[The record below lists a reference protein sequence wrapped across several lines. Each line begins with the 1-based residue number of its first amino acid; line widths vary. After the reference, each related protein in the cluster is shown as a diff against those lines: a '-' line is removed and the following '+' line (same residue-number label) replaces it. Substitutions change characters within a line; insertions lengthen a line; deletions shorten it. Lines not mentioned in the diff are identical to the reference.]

1 MKTFISLLL
10 ACISFSAHAQI
21 TSTFDTDADGWTFL
35 NSTTTLIPN
44 HSTTG
49 GNPAGFISVTYS
61 ANVSPITQSWI
72 APVKFRGNHLV
83 RSLGMN
89 LSFDLQQSLAGTNS
103 NVNGDV
109 RIESTSFTLVFSLP
123 TKPATAP
130 AWSSYSLKLDETQ
143 GWRIN
148 STSGAFA
155 TRAQIK
161 SVLKNITSIEIR
173 GTYVTNASYISAID
187 NVVLDQRILNIPPAI
202 TSFSPLSGEPGI
214 SLTILGNNFDPTASN
229 NVVHFGTI
237 AAAISSASSTQLVV
251 NVPVGTTYEK
261 ITIINKITGLSNTSS
276 KPFSPTF
283 KGGGRIIPASF
294 GARIDFATI
303 SNLGMVVADVDG
315 DGWPDLTITN
325 NLTNNVVD
333 IYRNLGLGGELTTAS
348 FAPKI
353 SVPTLGIAARNGAG
367 LKFSDLDGD
376 GKPDAITSNP
386 TGPGSGQGSFVTL
399 RNISTPSN
407 IAFETAEY
415 WPVSYQYASPIAL
428 VTDVDGDGRPE
439 LIAGS
444 GSCTCVEINFWV
456 NQNLSTPGD
465 IEFGPSV
472 AFFNGTIIDGSR
484 GTASEDMDGDGKNDL
499 VISSNGYVFL
509 RNISTPGVPA
519 FEHSFTLPI
528 SQTGSTS
535 YDPTVMISDFNL
547 DGKNDIAWKDY
558 GGAGDVHIRLNT
570 DTNGILE
577 ATDFATEVLLNG
589 DLSGF
594 GGIAIADFNGDG
606 KPDIIATDN
615 SDIGVFENIYSGGV
629 FDANAFV
636 PAYEVTGGG
645 ANTYPTHPVARD
657 LNGDGKPDI
666 IFSLQGGGSRIS
678 ILQNNNIH
686 TPVISVNTVSPLKG
700 PIGSTVTITG
710 SNFSTI
716 TSENRVWFGGVEANV
731 ISATATEIKAE
742 VPAGAGYE
750 RVSVVRGKLTSYYH
764 LPFNVTFS
772 PGVIFDGT
780 SFLPPVTL
788 PLTGA
793 NYDVEVADLNND
805 GKPDIVAESN
815 VSFFQGLAYRNV
827 HTTGAITSASLIL
840 DDTTSTAS
848 QDLKLMDV
856 DADGKLD
863 ILSSH
868 GIYKNSST
876 TSEIS
881 FDVVSGLNSLR
892 FSSWADFNLD
902 GMIDIVS
909 ITSSSGNLSVYE
921 NRYRGYGAF
930 ITGAFPTFSAAINL
944 LKPAINGGAV
954 SADFDSDGLVDLV
967 STNPGTDN
975 IRIWRNTSA
984 YRIVTSQFTSVG
996 DINAG
1001 DNPGRI
1007 YAGDLDS
1014 DGKMDLVLYHGTGTT
1029 ATLIIIFHNTSS
1041 VGNISFNRIDLTNP
1055 SATTVAHIADLDGD
1069 GRPEIITTSETGN
1082 RFSIFKNIH
1091 TTGALSAASFASPFN
1106 TTVTAPRGLTTGD
1119 INLDGKP
1126 EIIITRAAGFLVVY
1140 ENLIPVISISF
1151 TSQPTNSS
1159 VCAGATATFSTAAS
1173 GTTNITYQWQFASSL
1188 TGVYADIANAGGY
1201 SGTGTNTL
1209 SVNTTGNFGAGFYRC
1224 QVNGDGATTVFSSAA
1239 QLTVNAI
1246 PAAPTITDGFNCGPG
1261 NILLSASGATN
1272 GEYRWYTLASGG
1284 SAVTGEVNAAY
1295 STPSLTSSTSYYV
1308 SINNG
1313 NCESTRAEVKATIL
1327 TPPTAPAITVGSSCG
1342 PGSVTLQAAGA
1353 TNGQYR
1359 WYDVPTGGTS
1369 LAGEINN
1376 SFITPALTVTTTY
1389 YVSINNGSC
1398 ESTRTA
1404 VITTILSVPSK
1415 PTITSNEPINAG
1427 VVELCLN
1434 AITLSAPSGFTYT
1447 WSGGQTTQ
1455 QIFNVQPGNYSVVVK
1470 DASGCN
1476 SISSDV
1482 IQVVANTSCVN
1493 SAPIINTT
1501 TVITT
1506 IGGFVSID
1514 LSDLISD
1521 PDNNLDPASLQVI
1534 GNATQRGGKTT
1545 LSGFILDINY
1555 SGINFS
1561 GDDLVT
1567 IRICDQLGVCIEKQF
1582 AIEVIGDINVYNGIS
1597 PNGDGKNDTWIIEYI
1612 DLFPDTQTNKVTLY
1626 NRWGDL
1632 VWEASNYD
1640 NTSVVFSGLNKNG
1653 GELSTGSYFYKIEFE
1668 GGRASITG
1676 YLSLKR

>member
-1 MKTFISLLL
+1 
-10 ACISFSAHAQI
+10 
-21 TSTFDTDADGWTFL
+21 
-35 NSTTTLIPN
+35 
-44 HSTTG
+44 
-49 GNPAGFISVTYS
+49 
-61 ANVSPITQSWI
+61 
-72 APVKFRGNHLV
+72 
-83 RSLGMN
+83 
-89 LSFDLQQSLAGTNS
+89 
-103 NVNGDV
+103 
-109 RIESTSFTLVFSLP
+109 
-123 TKPATAP
+123 
-130 AWSSYSLKLDETQ
+130 
-143 GWRIN
+143 
-148 STSGAFA
+148 
-155 TRAQIK
+155 
-161 SVLKNITSIEIR
+161 
-173 GTYVTNASYISAID
+173 
-187 NVVLDQRILNIPPAI
+187 
-202 TSFSPLSGEPGI
+202 
-214 SLTILGNNFDPTASN
+214 
-229 NVVHFGTI
+229 
-237 AAAISSASSTQLVV
+237 
-251 NVPVGTTYEK
+251 
-261 ITIINKITGLSNTSS
+261 
-276 KPFSPTF
+276 
-283 KGGGRIIPASF
+283 
-294 GARIDFATI
+294 
-303 SNLGMVVADVDG
+303 
-315 DGWPDLTITN
+315 
-325 NLTNNVVD
+325 
-333 IYRNLGLGGELTTAS
+333 
-348 FAPKI
+348 
-353 SVPTLGIAARNGAG
+353 
-367 LKFSDLDGD
+367 
-376 GKPDAITSNP
+376 
-386 TGPGSGQGSFVTL
+386 
-399 RNISTPSN
+399 
-407 IAFETAEY
+407 
-415 WPVSYQYASPIAL
+415 
-428 VTDVDGDGRPE
+428 
-439 LIAGS
+439 
-444 GSCTCVEINFWV
+444 
-456 NQNLSTPGD
+456 
-465 IEFGPSV
+465 
-472 AFFNGTIIDGSR
+472 
-484 GTASEDMDGDGKNDL
+484 
-499 VISSNGYVFL
+499 
-509 RNISTPGVPA
+509 
-519 FEHSFTLPI
+519 
-528 SQTGSTS
+528 
-535 YDPTVMISDFNL
+535 
-547 DGKNDIAWKDY
+547 
-558 GGAGDVHIRLNT
+558 
-570 DTNGILE
+570 
-577 ATDFATEVLLNG
+577 
-589 DLSGF
+589 
-594 GGIAIADFNGDG
+594 
-606 KPDIIATDN
+606 
-615 SDIGVFENIYSGGV
+615 
-629 FDANAFV
+629 
-636 PAYEVTGGG
+636 
-645 ANTYPTHPVARD
+645 
-657 LNGDGKPDI
+657 
-666 IFSLQGGGSRIS
+666 
-678 ILQNNNIH
+678 
-686 TPVISVNTVSPLKG
+686 
-700 PIGSTVTITG
+700 
-710 SNFSTI
+710 
-716 TSENRVWFGGVEANV
+716 
-731 ISATATEIKAE
+731 
-742 VPAGAGYE
+742 
-750 RVSVVRGKLTSYYH
+750 
-764 LPFNVTFS
+764 
-772 PGVIFDGT
+772 
-780 SFLPPVTL
+780 
-788 PLTGA
+788 
-793 NYDVEVADLNND
+793 
-805 GKPDIVAESN
+805 
-815 VSFFQGLAYRNV
+815 
-827 HTTGAITSASLIL
+827 
-840 DDTTSTAS
+840 
-848 QDLKLMDV
+848 
-856 DADGKLD
+856 
-863 ILSSH
+863 
-868 GIYKNSST
+868 
-876 TSEIS
+876 
-881 FDVVSGLNSLR
+881 
-892 FSSWADFNLD
+892 
-902 GMIDIVS
+902 
-909 ITSSSGNLSVYE
+909 
-921 NRYRGYGAF
+921 
-930 ITGAFPTFSAAINL
+930 
-944 LKPAINGGAV
+944 
-954 SADFDSDGLVDLV
+954 
-967 STNPGTDN
+967 
-975 IRIWRNTSA
+975 
-984 YRIVTSQFTSVG
+984 VG

-1640 NTSVVFSGLNKNG
+1640 NTSVVFSGINKNG